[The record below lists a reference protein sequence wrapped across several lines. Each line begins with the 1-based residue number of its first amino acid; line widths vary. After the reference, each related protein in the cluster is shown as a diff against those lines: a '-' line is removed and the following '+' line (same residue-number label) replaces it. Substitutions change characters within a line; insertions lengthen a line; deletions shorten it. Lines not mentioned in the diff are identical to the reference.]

1 MAIDYADMLATSREL
16 LDEFGQDGTLTKT
29 TGGTY
34 DETTGT
40 VGSPTTTTTTD
51 KCVVLE
57 YAQGLT
63 NMPDSLI
70 KVGDNKILTQMSVVP
85 TTADK
90 FTANSIVYTIIGV
103 KSLEPAGINLLYE
116 LHCRK

>member
-1 MAIDYADMLATSREL
+1 MAFDYTRSLATARRL
-16 LDEFGQDGTLTKT
+16 LSNFGQDGTLTQT

-40 VGSPTTTTTTD
+40 VGTPTVTTTTD

-57 YAQGLT
+57 YAKGLV

-70 KVGDNKILTQMSVVP
+70 KMGDKKILTQMSVIP
-85 TTADK
+85 TTADT
-90 FTANSIVYTIIGV
+90 FTVNSVIYTIIGV

>member
-1 MAIDYADMLATSREL
+1 MSFDYTRSLATARRL
-16 LDEFGQDGTLTKT
+16 LANFGQDGTLTQT
-29 TGGTY
+29 TAGTY

-57 YAQGLT
+57 YSKGLT

-70 KVGDNKILTQMSVVP
+70 KVGDKKILTQMSVVP
-85 TTADK
+85 TTADT
-90 FTANSIVYTIIGV
+90 FTVLSVIYTIIGV